1 MKNSGITLKP
11 LSATTGVEISGVD
24 LRQPLSEADAAD
36 IRAAL
41 NVWGVVFFREQE
53 LEPQHQLAFA
63 RTFGTVEVRTHPTSM
78 GQVDGHPELAVIRRE
93 PTDGRNTGG
102 FWHTDQCFLPDPP
115 LGSVLYARQLPERGG
130 DTMFAHMGAACAAL
144 SDGMRDMLRGLRAV
158 HVRLNY
164 HGIDGRAQWG
174 VTADELAH
182 YAEKYAGIEATH
194 PVIGRHPESG
204 QEILYLNPIYTDRF
218 EGWTRDESQP
228 LIQHLCARATRPENI
243 CRFHW
248 EDGSL
253 AMWDNRAVLHY
264 ALDDYPGETRVMQR
278 CVVLGPWLQPPATA
292 TA

>member
-1 MKNSGITLKP
+1 MGK
-11 LSATTGVEISGVD
+11 VD
-24 LRQPLSEADAAD
+24 S
-36 IRAAL
+36 
-41 NVWGVVFFREQE
+41 
-53 LEPQHQLAFA
+53 
-63 RTFGTVEVRTHPTSM
+63 
-78 GQVDGHPELAVIRRE
+78 HPELAIIRRE

-115 LGSVLYARQLPERGG
+115 LGSVLYAKQLPSLGG
-130 DTMFAHMGAACAAL
+130 DTMFAHMGAACDAL
-144 SDGMRDMLRGLRAV
+144 SDGLRDMLRGLRAV

-164 HGIDGRAQWG
+164 HGIDGRPQWG
-174 VTADELAH
+174 VTPEELAH
-182 YAEKYAGIEATH
+182 FSEKYAGIEATH

-218 EGWTRDESQP
+218 EGWTRAESQP
-228 LIQHLCARATRPENI
+228 LIQLLCARATRPENI

-278 CVVLGPWLQPPATA
+278 CVVLGPWLQAPATA
-292 TA
+292 